1 MARCRSPR
9 SASQPNAPLRSSIG
23 VFDGGTNSPIQL
35 FATAMRFVVP
45 AVLLLVALIHA
56 LPVLGVVSA
65 ARVSSLYGIAV
76 QDSNLEILMRHRAVL
91 FGLLAAFLAYA
102 AFHRHLHS
110 LALIAA
116 AVSVVA
122 FLALAISVRNYN
134 SALSTVVK
142 ADILA
147 LALLVI
153 AAIVHLLTRGDAAY
167 ST

>member
-1 MARCRSPR
+1 
-9 SASQPNAPLRSSIG
+9 
-23 VFDGGTNSPIQL
+23 
-35 FATAMRFVVP
+35 MRFVVP

-56 LPVLGVVSA
+56 LPLLGVVSA

-76 QDSNLEILMRHRAVL
+76 QDPNLEILMRHRAVL

-153 AAIVHLLTRGDAAY
+153 AAIVHLLTRGDATY

>member
-1 MARCRSPR
+1 
-9 SASQPNAPLRSSIG
+9 
-23 VFDGGTNSPIQL
+23 
-35 FATAMRFVVP
+35 MRFVVP

-56 LPVLGVVSA
+56 LPLVGVVSA
-65 ARVSSLYGIAV
+65 AKVSSLYGIAV
-76 QDSNLEILMRHRAVL
+76 QDSNLEILMRHRAAL

-122 FLALAISVRNYN
+122 FLALAISVGNYN

-153 AAIVHLLTRGDAAY
+153 AAIVHWLRRGV
-167 ST
+167 SSPGESHP

>member
-1 MARCRSPR
+1 
-9 SASQPNAPLRSSIG
+9 
-23 VFDGGTNSPIQL
+23 
-35 FATAMRFVVP
+35 
-45 AVLLLVALIHA
+45 
-56 LPVLGVVSA
+56 
-65 ARVSSLYGIAV
+65 
-76 QDSNLEILMRHRAVL
+76 MRHRAVL

-122 FLALAISVRNYN
+122 FLALAISVGNYN

-147 LALLVI
+147 LALLINDLRWRASLPVAPAGGHDEI
-153 AAIVHLLTRGDAAY
+153 STDFFGHGDIGPRRAGAGADAEH
-167 ST
+167 

>member
-9 SASQPNAPLRSSIG
+9 STSQPNVPLRSSIG
-23 VFDGGTNSPIQL
+23 VFDGGTTSPIQL

-56 LPVLGVVSA
+56 LPLLGVVSA

>member
-1 MARCRSPR
+1 VPPARPPR
-9 SASQPNAPLRSSIG
+9 NTRA
-23 VFDGGTNSPIQL
+23 GGNRVKINS
-35 FATAMRFVVP
+35 V
-45 AVLLLVALIHA
+45 
-56 LPVLGVVSA
+56 
-65 ARVSSLYGIAV
+65 
-76 QDSNLEILMRHRAVL
+76 RHRAVL

-134 SALSTVVK
+134 SALSSVVK

-147 LALLVI
+147 LALLV
-153 AAIVHLLTRGDAAY
+153 
-167 ST
+167 